1 MLITVSEF
9 HQELR
14 DSIYNHVFI
23 NAGNFD
29 ANGCTKIIT
38 KAIKSSERKRKR
50 RIIISAISSWIG
62 DERIS
67 IGIAEIIP
75 RKDVIS
81 FARPHINHEHICRV
95 EEFCESNKY
104 PYNHFLKFTISKRSK
119 KVGRVSGQVAN
130 FIVGILY
137 LFSEHWRISSE
148 FISLSINPYPNYD
161 GFLHKTR
168 KRKYWFNFSSKALFY
183 GVKILD

>member
-1 MLITVSEF
+1 M
-9 HQELR
+9 
-14 DSIYNHVFI
+14 FI

-38 KAIKSSERKRKR
+38 KAIKSSERKRK
-50 RIIISAISSWIG
+50 SEDYYFPLLAHGLG

-104 PYNHFLKFTISKRSK
+104 PYNHFLNLQLVSAQK
-119 KVGRVSGQVAN
+119 KVGEEYRDKSLILLLAFFIYLVSIGVYHLN
-130 FIVGILY
+130 LY
-137 LFSEHWRISSE
+137 L
-148 FISLSINPYPNYD
+148 YQ
-161 GFLHKTR
+161 
-168 KRKYWFNFSSKALFY
+168 
-183 GVKILD
+183 